1 MLCTNKFIL
10 NYLFIY
16 LFTYLFIYLFIYLFW
31 VLATAPVSLPLP
43 ACAHK
48 AINMVGI
55 LVMKGLNLLSTCPN
69 VTKSAAPFFYAAE

>member
-16 LFTYLFIYLFIYLFW
+16 LFTYLFIYLFW
-31 VLATAPVSLPLP
+31 VLATASVSLPLP
-43 ACAHK
+43 ACAHQ
-48 AINMVGI
+48 AINMMGI
-55 LVMKGLNLLSTCPN
+55 LVMKGLNLFSTCPN